1 MGGGEEFQLE
11 ELNGGKPEPGWER
24 GELTGRW
31 SWETGVLAV
40 VVGIV
45 IGGCGPKY
53 PEWFR
58 NPPMDSSRYYYG
70 IGSGESELEAIKK
83 GVLEIAQKI
92 ETEVTG
98 EVGFQQ
104 RYHNGKVDLR
114 IIQSSLQR
122 LPLLTLFNLPV
133 LKRGYS
139 RGYYFVL
146 IRLDRFQNR
155 ELLYKKG
162 VQQLDLIDKLIYG
175 KVPLSRSQIEDLIA
189 QLQRKVLPALELAQ
203 LFGKETTREI
213 KRAHFY
219 QLKLLKMLKKSPPS
233 LWKKL
238 RSLF

>member
-1 MGGGEEFQLE
+1 LGVPKRRWNGESLGDWGGAGVKGGE
-11 ELNGGKPEPGWER
+11 GGK
-24 GELTGRW
+24 GR
-31 SWETGVLAV
+31 VLLLV
-40 VVGIV
+40 LPFL

-53 PEWFR
+53 PEWFK
-58 NPPMDSSRYYYG
+58 NPPVDSSRYYYG

-92 ETEVTG
+92 ETQVTG

-104 RYHNGKVDLR
+104 KYQNGKVDLKVV
-114 IIQSSLQR
+114 QSSLQR

-146 IRLDRFQNR
+146 VRLDRVQNR
-155 ELLYKKG
+155 NLLYKKG

-175 KVPLSRSQIEDLIA
+175 KVPLSRSQIEELLT
-189 QLQRKVLPALELAQ
+189 QLQREILPALELAQ
-203 LFGKETTREI
+203 LLGRDTSREI

-219 QLKLLKMLKKSPPS
+219 QLKLLQKLKKTPPS
-233 LWKKL
+233 LWEKL
-238 RSLF
+238 HSLFP